1 MASKEPE
8 HGEARIDYA
17 VADLEN
23 EPLIDPV
30 AEGRE
35 ETVRSDAERQGVT
48 EAAAKA
54 RLMSSARAG
63 AIAAFED
70 KLHAGKQ
77 RDLRASSDFV
87 KVTVK
92 LPREIA
98 ETLRDLANQRGATV
112 TETLRKAIVNE
123 RFFADAMD
131 EGANVLLEYP
141 GKELRQV
148 IFP

>member
-17 VADLEN
+17 VEDLES

-35 ETVRSDAERQGVT
+35 ETVRSYAERQDVT

-63 AIAAFED
+63 AIAALED
-70 KLHAGKQ
+70 KLHAGEQ
-77 RDLRASSDFV
+77 LDPRASRDFV
-87 KVTVK
+87 KLTVK

-98 ETLRDLANQRGATV
+98 ETLRDLAHERGATV

-131 EGANVLLEYP
+131 EGAQVLLEYP

>member
-8 HGEARIDYA
+8 HGEARIDHA
-17 VADLEN
+17 VEN
-23 EPLIDPV
+23 LASEPLVDLV
-30 AEGRE
+30 VEGRE
-35 ETVRSDAERQGVT
+35 ETVRSYAEREGVT

-63 AIAAFED
+63 AIAALED
-70 KLHAGKQ
+70 KLHAGKKPEPGE
-77 RDLRASSDFV
+77 LRDFV

-98 ETLRDLANQRGATV
+98 EILRDLAHERGATV

-123 RFFADAMD
+123 RFLADAMD
-131 EGANVLLEYP
+131 DGAKVLLEYP

-148 IFP
+148 IFR